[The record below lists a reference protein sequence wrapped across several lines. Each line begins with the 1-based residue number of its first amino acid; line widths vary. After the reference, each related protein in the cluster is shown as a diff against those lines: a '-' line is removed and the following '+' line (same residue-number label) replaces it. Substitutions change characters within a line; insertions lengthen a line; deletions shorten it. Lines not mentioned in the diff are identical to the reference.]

1 MFKSE
6 SIILEFTVWE
16 FYFWIL
22 LDKLLLK
29 LKVLSTSDF
38 QKSTALYTKE
48 NKHKKERKEKK
59 LNFQKSVLQNKTFK
73 LYFKVSVISYILE
86 MLCNLL
92 LLVQHSLHPYII
104 CEDGYVNESC

>member
-1 MFKSE
+1 MFISE
-6 SIILEFTVWE
+6 SFILEFTVWE

-29 LKVLSTSDF
+29 LKLHSTSDF
-38 QKSTALYTKE
+38 QKSTAPYTKE
-48 NKHKKERKEKK
+48 SNTKKERTKK
-59 LNFQKSVLQNKTFK
+59 LNFQKSVPQNKTFK
-73 LYFKVSVISYILE
+73 LYFKISVISNILE

-104 CEDGYVNESC
+104 C